1 MKLRYLSTSLSNQE
15 HLLNTRKIL
24 FLFALTAIFSGN
36 HAMAQLAT
44 GWKAHDKK
52 RPAPKVVDPGEA
64 TASASVPSDAIV
76 LFDGKDLSNWNGPRD
91 GKPKWLVKDGVM
103 ESVKGAGFLHS
114 KEKFGD
120 CQLHIE
126 WTSPTKVKGN
136 GQGRGNSGVFLPG
149 GYEIQVLD
157 SFENETYADGGAAS
171 IYGQFPPLVNASRG
185 PGQWQTYD
193 IVFKA
198 PRFDENKKLVSKAVI
213 TVLHNGVV
221 VQHATQPFGP
231 TSWVLHYNYNSN
243 KVEGAIGLQD
253 HGNPVR
259 YRNIWIRKLGEETSK
274 GTYPESRAF
283 TEDEIKKFVG
293 KYKGGQE
300 VNLIDGKMYLK
311 TLGRNMEMV
320 AYADGTFGL
329 LKTAGPVSFTTD
341 DKGNVTALKMRLD
354 AGKGGNFARI
364 K

>member
-1 MKLRYLSTSLSNQE
+1 MKLRSLSTSLSNQE
-15 HLLNTRKIL
+15 HHLNTRKIL

-157 SFENETYADGGAAS
+157 SFESETYADGGAAS
-171 IYGQFPPLVNASRG
+171 ITASFLRWSTRAVGRDSGRLTTSFSKRHVLTKTKNWSPKRSSLYCTTASWCSMRRSLLVQPHGCCTTTTTQTKSKARSVCRITAIPFAIETSGFASWVKTL
-185 PGQWQTYD
+185 Q
-193 IVFKA
+193 KA
-198 PRFDENKKLVSKAVI
+198 PTRSHVLSPKTKSKSSSASTKAV
-213 TVLHNGVV
+213 
-221 VQHATQPFGP
+221 
-231 TSWVLHYNYNSN
+231 
-243 KVEGAIGLQD
+243 
-253 HGNPVR
+253 
-259 YRNIWIRKLGEETSK
+259 RKS
-274 GTYPESRAF
+274 
-283 TEDEIKKFVG
+283 I
-293 KYKGGQE
+293 
-300 VNLIDGKMYLK
+300 
-311 TLGRNMEMV
+311 
-320 AYADGTFGL
+320 
-329 LKTAGPVSFTTD
+329 
-341 DKGNVTALKMRLD
+341 
-354 AGKGGNFARI
+354 
-364 K
+364 

>member
-1 MKLRYLSTSLSNQE
+1 M
-15 HLLNTRKIL
+15 NTNKFL
-24 FLFALTAIFSGN
+24 FLFALTVVVFGN
-36 HAMAQLAT
+36 NVEAQLAT
-44 GWKAHDKK
+44 GWKAHDKS
-52 RPAPKVVDPGEA
+52 RPQPKVVDPGEA
-64 TASASVPSDAIV
+64 SPSSSIPSDAIV
-76 LFDGKDLSNWNGPRD
+76 LFDGKDLSKWNGPNE
-91 GKPKWLVKDGVM
+91 GKPKWVVEDGVM
-103 ESVKGAGFLHS
+103 ESVKNAGFLHS

-126 WTSPTKVKGN
+126 WTSPKEVKGK

-149 GYEIQVLD
+149 GFEVQVLD

-185 PGQWQTYD
+185 PGQWQSYD

-198 PRFDENKKLVSKAVI
+198 PRFDENKKLLSKAVI

-221 VQHATQPFGP
+221 VHHATEAFGP
-231 TSWVLHYNYNSN
+231 TSWVLHYNYNS
-243 KVEGAIGLQD
+243 KQIEGSIGLQD

-259 YRNIWIRKLGEETSK
+259 YRNIWIRKLSADNSK
-274 GTYPESRAF
+274 GTYPQSRAF

-311 TLGRNMEMV
+311 TLGRDMEMV
-320 AYADGTFGL
+320 AYSDGTFGL
-329 LKTAGPVSFTTD
+329 LKTAGPISFTTD
-341 DKGNVTALKMRLD
+341 NEGNVTALKMQLH

-364 K
+364 E